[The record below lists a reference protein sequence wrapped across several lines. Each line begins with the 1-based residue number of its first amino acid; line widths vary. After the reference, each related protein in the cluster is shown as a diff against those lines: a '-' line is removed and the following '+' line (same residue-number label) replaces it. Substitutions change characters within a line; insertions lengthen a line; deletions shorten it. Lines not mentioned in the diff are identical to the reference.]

1 MLSAMAL
8 KKCRVKMNYPSAS
21 CEGLTRMRLS
31 PTPNL
36 NYKNNRSDKILHLA
50 ALKDNENKHPD
61 KGCKMKNFIR
71 SSFYASKTQPN
82 SIKCFYD
89 LGMD

>member
-21 CEGLTRMRLS
+21 YEGLTWMRLI

-36 NYKNNRSDKILHLA
+36 NYKNNRSDKILHIA

-71 SSFYASKTQPN
+71 SNFYASKIQLH

-89 LGMD
+89 LEME